1 MKLFS
6 LIEGGEIHLE
16 DGKKILRQDEFSH
29 LLEAK
34 EVLDKAKKDAEI
46 YMKGVKTRGAKMRQQ
61 AKEEGFTEGLNRLNT
76 QIIALDQKTKEIE
89 HEMQKKILPL
99 ALKAAKKIFGR
110 ELKLSP
116 ESIVDIVMQTLKPVK
131 ESHQIK
137 IFVSKEDHQF
147 LEKEKNRLREML
159 EYVEIL
165 AIEERADLSKGDCI
179 IETEGGI
186 INATLENQWR
196 SLEAA
201 FETYLKPKST

>member
-16 DGKKILRQDEFSH
+16 DGKKILRQDEFSL

-34 EVLDKAKKDAEI
+34 EVLDKAKKDAEV
-46 YMKGVKTRGAKMRQQ
+46 YMKGVKTRGAKMREQ

-76 QIIALDQKTKEIE
+76 QIIALDQKTKDIE

-116 ESIVDIVMQTLKPVK
+116 ESIVDIVMQTLKPIK

-165 AIEERADLSKGDCI
+165 AIEERSDLSKGDCI